1 MSNATRFNFDCS
13 LLPRRRFLVL
23 AAASMWPR
31 LTWSAETGRPPVVG
45 VIRGGPRAEDLFERP
60 FHEEMSLRGWEVGRN
75 VQLVVLRLEGH
86 NENLSALVNELVALP
101 VDVIV
106 VFGDAQIQTAQ
117 QVSHDIPIVG
127 MSEDLLGS
135 GFVASMARPGSN
147 TTGVSLLASELD
159 VKRLEIL
166 HEFVPRARRVGVLAD
181 PATLST
187 RPQLET
193 AARNLGV
200 ELVVTTAKDRDEI
213 RLAIDSM
220 VAARVE
226 AVNVLASPILNQ
238 SRTPIMDRM
247 RQTRL
252 PAIYQW
258 PETAKEGG
266 LLAYGP
272 SLVASYR
279 QVASFVDRILK
290 GATPGDLPIEQPA
303 KFELVINFKTAK
315 ALGITISQSLLLRAD
330 KVIQ

>member
-106 VFGDAQIQTAQ
+106 VFGDAQIQIAQ

-181 PATLST
+181 SATLST

-193 AARNLGV
+193 AAHNLGV

-279 QVASFVDRILK
+279 QVAGFVDRILK

>member
-1 MSNATRFNFDCS
+1 
-13 LLPRRRFLVL
+13 
-23 AAASMWPR
+23 
-31 LTWSAETGRPPVVG
+31 
-45 VIRGGPRAEDLFERP
+45 
-60 FHEEMSLRGWEVGRN
+60 MSLRGWEVGRN
-75 VQLVVLRLEGH
+75 VQLLVLRLEGH
-86 NENLSALVNELVALP
+86 NKSLSALINELVALP

-106 VFGDAQIQTAQ
+106 VFGDAQIRVAQ

-135 GFVASMARPGSN
+135 RFVASMARPGSN

-181 PATLST
+181 ATTLPT
-187 RPQLET
+187 RSQLET
-193 AARNLGV
+193 AARNLGI
-200 ELVVTTAKDRDEI
+200 ELVVATARDRDEI
-213 RLAIDSM
+213 RLAINSM

-238 SRTPIMDRM
+238 SRTPIMDSM

-266 LLAYGP
+266 LVAYGP
-272 SLVASYR
+272 SLIASYR
-279 QVASFVDRILK
+279 QVAGFVDRILK
-290 GATPGDLPIEQPA
+290 GAKPGDLPIQQPT
-303 KFELVINFKTAK
+303 KFDLVINYKTAK
-315 ALGITISQSLLLRAD
+315 ALGITIPQSLLQRAD
-330 KVIQ
+330 EVIK

>member
-1 MSNATRFNFDCS
+1 
-13 LLPRRRFLVL
+13 
-23 AAASMWPR
+23 
-31 LTWSAETGRPPVVG
+31 
-45 VIRGGPRAEDLFERP
+45 
-60 FHEEMSLRGWEVGRN
+60 MSLRGWEVGRN
-75 VQLVVLRLEGH
+75 LQLVVLRLEGH
-86 NENLSALVNELVALP
+86 NERLATLVKELVARP

-106 VFGDAQIQTAQ
+106 VFGDAQIRTAQ

-135 GFVASMARPGSN
+135 GLVASMARPGSN

-166 HEFVPRARRVGVLAD
+166 HELVPRARRVGVLAD
-181 PATLST
+181 PNTVPT

-200 ELVVTTAKDRDEI
+200 ELVVSTARSRDEI
-213 RLAIDSM
+213 RPAIDSM

-238 SRTPIMDRM
+238 SRMPIMDRM
-247 RQTRL
+247 RQARL

-258 PETAKEGG
+258 PESAKEGG

-279 QVASFVDRILK
+279 QVAGFVDRILK
-290 GATPGDLPIEQPA
+290 GAKPGDLPIQQPT
-303 KFELVINFKTAK
+303 KFELIINLKTAK
-315 ALGITISQSLLLRAD
+315 ALGITIPQSLLQRAD
-330 KVIQ
+330 DVIK